1 MKKALCA
8 PRYFR
13 RGVSSK
19 MLLIMKLTAVLLLS
33 VCLQV
38 SAIGYSQNV
47 SLSGRNVPMEKL
59 IREIKK
65 QTGYSF
71 FFDESLLQ
79 LDSRVSIDVREV
91 PLKAALDICF
101 RNLPLTYT
109 IVGTTVVVLPKVVL
123 TEIMAA
129 GNTGGPIE
137 VRGMISDEKGQPLEG
152 VSITVKGTA
161 LGTATKHDG
170 SFSILADA
178 GETLQFS
185 MVGYKTSSI
194 KLDGKNSPLKITLVQ
209 ESSSLTDMVLVGYG
223 SQKKVNLTG
232 AVSTVDGDVLAD
244 KPIPNIG
251 RGLMGQLPGLTISS
265 YDGQPGRGATF
276 TVRGFGSINGGGPYT
291 LVDGIPADINNINPD
306 DVASITVLKDAASAA
321 VYGSRAPFGV
331 ILVTTKSGGKKGTA
345 KVSYNNN
352 YAIHTITNLPD
363 VVTDPATVTNFK
375 NEAYSSYYGVN
386 LYNSYFVNY
395 AGQRSKDPSLPAAI
409 PDPNNPTASYLYAGA
424 TNWFDELYKPDNL
437 SMNHNLSISGGG
449 DRISYFISGGY
460 NQQTGV
466 FRYDPD
472 VYDRYNIRAKIDYV
486 AAPWLTLSLNSAY
499 NRTAYNYPSLW
510 TSDWTSG
517 DLYHEI
523 GRDNSLVVPKNPDG
537 SWTSSGADIG
547 FLRQGGRGNT
557 VTNEIQNTLA
567 FATSFFHN
575 TWHIR
580 GDYTFRSDNTFNNA
594 FQVSVPYETG
604 PDQTVY
610 NAGHSDASSY
620 STNIGLQNI
629 NLYTDYEN
637 KFGKNYFKVLLG
649 YNQEVNNYDSTYA
662 ENDQLISNN
671 VGYLNQ
677 TTGLHPQV
685 SAGANAWALRGG
697 FYRVNYSYNNR
708 YLLELDGRY
717 DGSSRFPENNHYGF
731 FPSGSVGWKI
741 SEEPFFSGIKKTVNN
756 LKVRASYG
764 KLGNDQSL
772 GNYSFI
778 PTLSEGQVS
787 NILGGIQPTA
797 VYAPNL
803 VSPNLTWEDVY
814 SRNLGVDLTIL
825 NKLEG
830 SFDIFRRDTKNM
842 ITYGPTLPAVL
853 GQSQPLENAA
863 DLKTYGWE
871 ALASY
876 KDRVIVLGKPLQF
889 TVWAKVWDDQTTITR
904 YNNPTKFWFGGDWYT
919 GEHVGDIWGL
929 KTLGIFQTDAEGQ
942 SWADQSK
949 LVGYYPQNVAGELKY
964 ADLNHDGKIDY
975 GNGTVSNP
983 GDARVIGNTHP
994 RYNFGMGTNVSWNN
1008 FDLGITFQGVGKES
1022 FNPGTTGYYWSM
1034 FFAPWENVYK
1044 NIIGST
1050 WTPQNPNAFFPSL
1063 KGWRAGDAGNW
1074 LDLAVPQS
1082 RYTFSAA
1089 YIRLK
1094 NLSVGY
1100 SLSPLIL
1107 KKLGVDRIRFYVSGQ
1122 DLWEHDKLPQGFDP
1136 EGLNGAF
1143 GAGKIYPFQ
1152 RAYSCGLDLRF

>member
-1 MKKALCA
+1 MKKAHCT
-8 PRYFR
+8 PRHFR

-19 MLLIMKLTAVLLLS
+19 MLVIMKLTAALLFS

-38 SAIGYSQNV
+38 SASGYSQNV
-47 SLSGRNVPMEKL
+47 SLSGKNAPIEKI

-101 RNLPLTYT
+101 RNLPLTYS
-109 IVGTTVVVLPKVVL
+109 IVGTTVVVRPK
-123 TEIMAA
+123 EGKPDGSAA
-129 GNTGGPIE
+129 EAAAPME
-137 VRGMISDEKGQPLEG
+137 VHGIITDDKGQPLEG
-152 VSITVKGTA
+152 VSVTVKGTT
-161 LGTATKHDG
+161 LGTASGHDG
-170 SFSILADA
+170 RFSILADA

-185 MVGYKTSSI
+185 MVGYKTWSV
-194 KLDGKNSPLKITLVQ
+194 KLTSQTTSLKISMVL
-209 ESSSLTDMVLVGYG
+209 ESSSLTDLVLVGYG
-223 SQKKVNLTG
+223 SQKKINLTG
-232 AVSTVDGDVLAD
+232 AVSTVSGDILDD
-244 KPIPNIG
+244 KPIPNVG
-251 RGLMGQLPGLTISS
+251 RGLMGQLPGLTIAS
-265 YDGQPGRGATF
+265 YDGQPGRGAVF
-276 TVRGFGSINGGGPYT
+276 TVRGFGSINGGGPYI

-306 DVASITVLKDAASAA
+306 DIASVTVLKDAASAA
-321 VYGSRAPFGV
+321 VYGSRAAFGV
-331 ILVTTKSGGKKGTA
+331 ILVTTKLGSRKGSP

-352 YAIHTITNLPD
+352 YAIHKITNLPD
-363 VVTDPATVTNFK
+363 VVTDPATVVNFK
-375 NEAYSSYYGVN
+375 NEAYSAYYGTN

-409 PDPNNPTASYLYAGA
+409 PDPNNPTTNYLYAGA
-424 TNWFDELYKPDNL
+424 TNWFNELYKPDNL
-437 SMNHNLSISGGG
+437 SLNHNMSISGGG
-449 DRISYFISGGY
+449 DKISYFISGGY

-466 FRYDPD
+466 YRYNPD
-472 VYDRYNIRAKIDYV
+472 VYDRYNLRAKLDYV
-486 AAPWLTLSLNSAY
+486 ANKWLTLTYNSAY
-499 NRTAYNYPSLW
+499 NRTAYNYPTLW

-517 DLYHEI
+517 DLYHQI
-523 GRDNSLVVPKNPDG
+523 GRANSLAVLKNPDG
-537 SWTSSGADIG
+537 SWTSSGVEIG
-547 FLRQGGRGNT
+547 FLPQGGRGKT

-575 TWHIR
+575 TWRIR
-580 GDYTFRSDNTFNNA
+580 GDYTFRSDNSFDHSYQLA
-594 FQVSVPYETG
+594 VPYENG

-610 NAGHSDASSY
+610 NAGHSNASSY
-620 STNIGLQNI
+620 STDIGFTNI
-629 NLYTDYEN
+629 NLYTEYEN
-637 KFGKNYFKVLLG
+637 NFRKNYFKVLLG

-662 ENDQLISNN
+662 ENDQLISSN

-685 SAGANAWALRGG
+685 SAGANAWALRGA

-731 FPSGSVGWKI
+731 FPSASAGWKI
-741 SEEPFFSGIKKTVNN
+741 SEESFFSGIKKTVNN

-778 PTLSEGQVS
+778 PTLGEQQVS
-787 NILGGIQPTA
+787 NILGGVQPTA
-797 VYAPNL
+797 VTGPNL
-803 VSPNLTWEDVY
+803 VSSNLTWESVY
-814 SRNLGVDLTIL
+814 SRNLGIDLTVANRL
-825 NKLEG
+825 DA

-871 ALASY
+871 FTASY
-876 KDRVIVLGKPLQF
+876 RDQFILAGKPLRF
-889 TVWAKVWDDQTTITR
+889 NVWVKAWDDQTIITR
-904 YNNPTKFWFGGDWYT
+904 YNNPTKFWFSGKYYT
-919 GEHVGDIWGL
+919 GMHVGDFWGL
-929 KTLGIFQTDAEGQ
+929 QTVGIFQSDNEGK

-975 GNGTVSNP
+975 GNGTVSSP
-983 GDARVIGNTHP
+983 GDAKVIGNTHA
-994 RYNFGMGTNVSWNN
+994 RYNFGLGTSLTWNN
-1008 FDLGITFQGVGKES
+1008 IDFGITFQGVGKAS

-1044 NIIGST
+1044 NMIGST

-1100 SLSPLIL
+1100 SLSPRIL
-1107 KKLGVDRIRFYVSGQ
+1107 KKLGVDRIRLYVSGQ

-1136 EGLNGAF
+1136 EGLNGAW